1 MGRSRKAPRKPKG
14 EPAPVSATETSWEAP
29 VPEPGE
35 SKCRCGDSAFVTLT
49 RTSIAD
55 WKRRISRREEQV
67 RSEMDAFRS
76 DNVRLAGENVRL
88 RRSLR
93 HELDLSVAS
102 PAFVGGLGGRTA
114 IEDYRNKTIGKFIQH
129 VHNAGDFAL
138 VHGPAEAAFFLRT
151 IVKADLECLFAAP
164 PATEEEGIR
173 RADCEWM
180 LTVREATEILAGTE
194 EWNESARENFIA
206 RVLSAGVDT
215 STQELVRRSGEMIR
229 GPTPRPDDDEG

>member
-1 MGRSRKAPRKPKG
+1 MA
-14 EPAPVSATETSWEAP
+14 
-29 VPEPGE
+29 
-35 SKCRCGDSAFVTLT
+35 
-49 RTSIAD
+49 
-55 WKRRISRREEQV
+55 
-67 RSEMDAFRS
+67 AFRA
-76 DNVRLAGENVRL
+76 DNVRLAGENGRL

-93 HELDLSVAS
+93 HELDLSIAS

-138 VHGPAEAAFFLRT
+138 VRGKEEAAFFLRT

-164 PATEEEGIR
+164 PATEEEGVR

-194 EWNESARENFIA
+194 EWNEAARENFIA

-215 STQELVRRSGEMIR
+215 STQELVKRSGEMVR
-229 GPTPRPDDDEG
+229 GPAPRSGDDEG